1 MRFTLLWFS
10 LFFAGCVGED
20 QFPNR
25 PITIVCPWGAGGG
38 TDRVSQQMAV
48 HLETELGVPVTV
60 VNATGGKGVTG
71 HSRGLLAR
79 PDGYTITMITLE
91 LNMMHW
97 SGLTDLKYD
106 DCVPLISLNEDYA
119 ALFVRNDA
127 PWESL
132 SELEADIRE
141 NPGKLTASGTASGG
155 AWHLALAGW
164 LIANERSANDV
175 NWISSTGAGPSL
187 QELLSG
193 GLDMVCCSLPEAR
206 TLLES
211 EQVRAMGVMSADRA
225 KGFENVKTFKEQGTD
240 WTLGG
245 WRGLAVPK
253 GTPKE
258 NVDVLVSALREI
270 VTGKTSI
277 VTHDNSQGITFPEF
291 MEHQRFDHTWR
302 PPSEFRQFLAET
314 DEKLGKLL
322 TSDAMRSVNTDRY
335 NAMMLP
341 NILLGLL
348 GLTVVGL
355 GMQRFFRANVITPI
369 DDNSLKTSPRGVMNF
384 AAIALAVAVYV
395 LLAET
400 VGFILVAGVIL
411 LVLLCWLGTRIWI
424 SAMITVLFV
433 PLVYQMF
440 AILLRVPLPRGWL
453 GW

>member
-1 MRFTLLWFS
+1 MQLVLM
-10 LFFAGCVGED
+10 LAIAGCVGED
-20 QFPNR
+20 QYPNR

-38 TDRVSQQMAV
+38 TDRVSQQVAV
-48 HLETELGVPVTV
+48 HFEKELGVPVSV
-60 VNATGGKGVTG
+60 INATGGKGVTG

-79 PDGYTITMITLE
+79 PDGYTIAMITLE

-97 SGLTDLKYD
+97 SGLTDLTYD
-106 DCVPLISLNEDYA
+106 DCIPLMSLNEDYA

-132 SELEADIRE
+132 SELEAEIRK

-164 LIANERSANDV
+164 LIASDMKANDV

-187 QELLSG
+187 QELMAG
-193 GLDMVCCSLPEAR
+193 GLDLVCCSLPEAR

-211 EQVRAMGVMSADRA
+211 GQVRALGVMSPSRA
-225 KGFENVKTFKEQGTD
+225 KGFEDVKTFDEQGTD

-253 GTPKE
+253 GTPKDV
-258 NVDVLVSALREI
+258 VDKLVSSCRKI
-270 VTGKTSI
+270 VTGETAI
-277 VTHDNSQGITFPEF
+277 VTHDNSHGITFPKF
-291 MEHQRFDHTWR
+291 MEQQRFDHTWR
-302 PPSEFRQFLAET
+302 PPAEFRRFLAET

-322 TSDAMRSVNTDRY
+322 TSEAMRSVNRDRY

-348 GLTVVGL
+348 GLTAIALAV
-355 GMQRFFRANVITPI
+355 QRFLPARATEPI
-369 DDNSLKTSPRGVMNF
+369 DDDHFLGTSRLGTVNF
-384 AAIALAVAVYV
+384 AAIALAVAIYV

-400 VGFILVAGVIL
+400 VGFILIAGFIL
-411 LVLLCWLGTRIWI
+411 FALLWWLGTRFWV
-424 SAMITVLFV
+424 SATITVLFV
-433 PLVYQMF
+433 PVVYEMF